1 MGKITVSG
9 WVVIFTAA
17 LLMGAGCMPQ
27 LDTTEEGSIDSAG
40 LSVPQLVYLNGKGYD
55 VETYYLPRVVDCEN
69 PRAPMEAMKA
79 QAVAARTWFT
89 LNTAGRRYPSTSN
102 STSSQVYSCPANNY
116 GRNVS
121 ANAVAAVAAT
131 RGEMALWNGKVT
143 AGFFVAGALRDDD
156 TCRNGSDPTGTEHFV
171 TYNFG
176 HTDRAVRSSTIGSMT
191 NPANRGCFSQN
202 MANCLASTTSYDYK
216 ALLRYFYG
224 SDIQIATFG
233 SYSVSDALVDLLQTT
248 DALDATCFST
258 LFYRPVPLNGCLQ
271 SGAGKTWFQCTTT
284 NKFVAVDTDASGTP
298 IGDTE
303 ACSVTWSL

>member
-1 MGKITVSG
+1 MGKITVFG
-9 WVVIFTAA
+9 WVVISTAA
-17 LLMGAGCMPQ
+17 AVLGAGCMPQ

-40 LSVPQLVYLNGKGYD
+40 LSVPPLVYLSGKGYD
-55 VETYYLPRVVDCEN
+55 VEAYYLPRVVDCEN

-89 LNTAGRRYPSTSN
+89 FNTAGQRYPSTSN

-143 AGFFVAGALRDDD
+143 AGFFVAGALRDDE
-156 TCRNGSDPTGTEHFV
+156 TCRNGNDPTGTEHFV

-176 HTDRAVRSSTIGSMT
+176 YTDGGVHPSSIGSAS

-202 MANCLASTTSYDYK
+202 MANCLANTTSYDYK

-224 SDIQIATFG
+224 SDLQVAAFG
-233 SYSVSDALVDLLQTT
+233 SYGLSEAVVDLMQYT
-248 DALDATCFST
+248 DTQDATCFST
-258 LFYRPVPLNGCLQ
+258 VFYRPVPRNGCLQ
-271 SGAGKTWFQCTTT
+271 SGAGKTWFQCTNT
-284 NKFVAVDTDASGTP
+284 NKFTQVDTDASGAP